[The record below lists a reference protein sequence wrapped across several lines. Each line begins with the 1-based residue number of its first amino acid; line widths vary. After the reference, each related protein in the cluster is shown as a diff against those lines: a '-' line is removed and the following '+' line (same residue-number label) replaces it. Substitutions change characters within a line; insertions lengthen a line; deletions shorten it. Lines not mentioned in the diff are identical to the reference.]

1 MKKTT
6 LKPDCLP
13 ALIGSLPVADHQ
25 EAADLIF
32 KYTPEIPLWAQLPV
46 YAEEKMIPQ
55 FLPGLPGVVVDND
68 RSYVDTGS
76 DGFPDQLLQ
85 FYEEYMD
92 VAEGRLDLD
101 QSRFALN
108 QETARG
114 FFVFLEQLKACASP
128 PVGLKGQVTGPIT
141 FGLGVADHS
150 RRAIFYD
157 EQVRDAAVKLLA
169 LKAKFQV
176 RKLAATGVPVLLFI
190 DEPALTGFGSS
201 AFISISRE
209 DIQAC
214 LNEIIEAIHSEGGMA
229 GIHICGNADWSLI
242 LDSTADL
249 LSFDAYAY
257 FDKLLL
263 YADQIKKFL
272 EAGGLIAWGLVPTLN
287 ADDIEKESVDL
298 LAERWATYVQQLT
311 DAGLDAQQVHA
322 QALITPACGTGSCSR
337 EHALRVL
344 ELTREVAHKIR
355 NLK

>member
-1 MKKTT
+1 M
-6 LKPDCLP
+6 P
-13 ALIGSLPVADHQ
+13 ALIGSLPVADHK

-32 KYTPEIPLWAQLPV
+32 KYTPDIPLWAQLPV

-55 FLPGLPGVVVDND
+55 FLSGLPGVVVDND
-68 RSYVDTGS
+68 RAYVDTAS
-76 DGFPDQLLQ
+76 DGFSDQLLQ
-85 FYEEYMD
+85 FYEEYIEVSED
-92 VAEGRLDLD
+92 RLELD

-108 QETARG
+108 QETAKG

-128 PVGLKGQVTGPIT
+128 PVVLKGQVTGPIT
-141 FGLGVADHS
+141 FGLGVPDQS

-169 LKAKFQV
+169 FKAKYQV
-176 RKLAATGVPVLLFI
+176 RKLAAAGMPVLLFI

-214 LNEIIEAIHSEGGMA
+214 LDEIIDAIHAEGGLA
-229 GIHICGNADWSLI
+229 GIHICGNADWSLV
-242 LDSTADL
+242 LDSTADI

-287 ADDIEKESVDL
+287 ADDIEKESVDSL
-298 LAERWATYVQQLT
+298 VERWTTYIQKLT
-311 DAGLDAQQVHA
+311 DAGLDAKQVHQ

-344 ELTREVAHKIR
+344 ELTSELAHKIR
-355 NLK
+355 NLQ